1 MFFNLI
7 VCCDSKYGIGKNNN
21 IPWKFSKDIKQF
33 KMLTLGNK
41 TLEEKYNIVIMG
53 KNTYNSIPNYYRPL
67 KNRINIILSNTLPP
81 TEKDKLEDFDYIIHN
96 PIFFNNINFLLI
108 YINTISSFT
117 NECFVIGG
125 SQIYNIFL
133 DFKLINKIYL
143 TKINDSNYNCNVAF
157 EFNKYK
163 KQFEL
168 IENTYFKDVN
178 KTSRTMNTLVY
189 CIYSYTNKEENKFIK
204 TVNKILNS
212 GIYNLDRSQVGTL
225 SIFGK
230 SFTYDIRNYRLPLFT
245 HRKVFLRGIIEELL
259 FFISG
264 NTDTKILENKGIN
277 IWKGH
282 TSRKFLDS
290 RGLNHLKE
298 GDMGRGYSHQLRN
311 WGGDNKNKGIDQL
324 EYVIDQI
331 KNNPTSRRIL
341 FSYWNPSDLDKVALP
356 ACFTEGTLILTNNG
370 YKEIQDVEITDKLY
384 THKGNWESILNKQIK
399 EYNGDIYTIKCNYNT
414 KQIETTQEHP
424 FYVKEYI
431 KKSDGTIRNYTEF
444 PYWCEAKNLE
454 TDKHVICFPINKNN
468 ITPEFNILKGLNKTK
483 TININKKLDKLEE
496 YYMMGYYVGDGW
508 IDLRKGR
515 HVFSIVF
522 KKHKPEVYNLIS
534 KIIHLTF
541 KSETDKIS
549 THTCSNKIW
558 WTILKEFG
566 HLARN
571 KIIPEWVQNSPK
583 EYIQS
588 FIDGYTAADGTVD
601 HEYTTVS
608 KNLAYGLQRLYAKL
622 GKILSVKFQKKPS
635 TCIIQG
641 RIVNQN
647 DLYHMKLI
655 KKCKKKYVKI
665 VDDDFIYFPIKEIK
679 KTTQIKTVYNF
690 EVNNDNSYTVQNL
703 SVHNCHLLYQ
713 FNVNID
719 TNELSC
725 SFYQRSNDFCLA
737 NNFNVCSAAILTFML
752 CKICNLK
759 PGKIIHTIGNI
770 HIYSNQIEVTKEFIK
785 NKPYNAPLL
794 FIDDPD
800 DKIKKI
806 EDFKYEH
813 FKLLFYNSY
822 KKYKIDMSV

>member
-1 MFFNLI
+1 MFFNLV

-21 IPWKFSKDIKQF
+21 IPWKFTKDIKQF

-41 TLEEKYNIVIMG
+41 TLEDKYNIVIMG
-53 KNTYNSIPNYYRPL
+53 RNTYDSIPNYYRPL
-67 KNRINIILSNTLPP
+67 KNRINIILSNTLTP
-81 TEKDKLEDFDYIIHN
+81 TEKYKLEDFDYVIKN

-108 YINTISSFT
+108 YINTISPFT
-117 NECFVIGG
+117 NECFIIGG
-125 SQIYNIFL
+125 SKIYNIFL
-133 DFKLINKIYL
+133 DLKLINKIFL
-143 TKINDSNYNCNVAF
+143 TKINDAIYNCDVVF
-157 EFNKYK
+157 EFSKYK

-178 KTSRTMNTLVY
+178 KINFTLNTLAY
-189 CIYSYTNKEENKFIK
+189 CIYSYTNKEENKFIN
-204 TVNKILNS
+204 TVNKILNK
-212 GIYNLDRSQVGTL
+212 GVYNIDRSKVGTL

-230 SFTYDIRNYRLPLFT
+230 SFTYDIKNYRLPLFT

-264 NTDTKILENKGIN
+264 STDTKILEKKGIN

-356 ACFTEGTLILTNNG
+356 AC
-370 YKEIQDVEITDKLY
+370 
-384 THKGNWESILNKQIK
+384 
-399 EYNGDIYTIKCNYNT
+399 
-414 KQIETTQEHP
+414 
-424 FYVKEYI
+424 
-431 KKSDGTIRNYTEF
+431 
-444 PYWCEAKNLE
+444 
-454 TDKHVICFPINKNN
+454 
-468 ITPEFNILKGLNKTK
+468 
-483 TININKKLDKLEE
+483 
-496 YYMMGYYVGDGW
+496 
-508 IDLRKGR
+508 
-515 HVFSIVF
+515 
-522 KKHKPEVYNLIS
+522 
-534 KIIHLTF
+534 
-541 KSETDKIS
+541 
-549 THTCSNKIW
+549 
-558 WTILKEFG
+558 
-566 HLARN
+566 
-571 KIIPEWVQNSPK
+571 
-583 EYIQS
+583 
-588 FIDGYTAADGTVD
+588 
-601 HEYTTVS
+601 
-608 KNLAYGLQRLYAKL
+608 
-622 GKILSVKFQKKPS
+622 
-635 TCIIQG
+635 
-641 RIVNQN
+641 
-647 DLYHMKLI
+647 
-655 KKCKKKYVKI
+655 
-665 VDDDFIYFPIKEIK
+665 
-679 KTTQIKTVYNF
+679 
-690 EVNNDNSYTVQNL
+690 
-703 SVHNCHLLYQ
+703 HLLYQ
-713 FNVNID
+713 FNVNTN